1 LQLVAI
7 HIFDKCCIQALCEV
21 MEKNHDHLQLP
32 HLDLT
37 KPYSEDRL
45 EKALETYD
53 LDELK
58 NFSLATDEEIEGAWG
73 PVEVEKLENMEVK
86 GLRPDD
92 KEKLLAEEA
101 KLNERLQKKMER
113 QEQLKNLPTKAHRV
127 NLSTVKKQ
135 KEKQKE
141 KAPQPRPTTPPSNQ
155 LALNADDID
164 KTPKAS
170 GSSGSF
176 IIIRFSLLLNAAY

>member
-1 LQLVAI
+1 
-7 HIFDKCCIQALCEV
+7 
-21 MEKNHDHLQLP
+21 MEKKHDHLQLP

-58 NFSLATDEEIEGAWG
+58 NFSIVTDEEIEWAWG

-101 KLNERLQKKMER
+101 KLQKKKEH
-113 QEQLKNLPTKAHRV
+113 QEQLKKLPTKAQRV

-176 IIIRFSLLLNAAY
+176 IIIRFSLLLNAAF